1 MCCRR
6 WLRTERRKDARKA
19 GPRSWI
25 SAPPL
30 FPSFRPSVL
39 ELYLRHLRRPFLGLE
54 VLPRRAHSE
63 DLRGEVVGEAAD
75 EAVELVH
82 GAIVVGAGNRDAILG
97 ALELVLQS
105 AEILARLELGIGFG
119 NREQSAETGIQLRVR
134 G

>member
-6 WLRTERRKDARKA
+6 WLRTEGRKDGRTEGKR
-19 GPRSWI
+19 GRDRGSRPR
-25 SAPPL
+25 L
-30 FPSFRPSVL
+30 FFRPSVL

-97 ALELVLQS
+97 ALELV
-105 AEILARLELGIGFG
+105 
-119 NREQSAETGIQLRVR
+119 
-134 G
+134 